1 MKTSSTSTQ
10 RSHRERPGDQ
20 EIRNYLDKIAS
31 LAIYGRTVA
40 DPAEARAV
48 LQAFA
53 RPSKVL
59 RRLAEGSE

>member
-1 MKTSSTSTQ
+1 METSKHTHQ
-10 RSHRERPGDQ
+10 RHPSRAGDQ
-20 EIRNYLDKIAS
+20 EIRNYLNHIES
-31 LAIYGRTVA
+31 LASYGRTVA

-53 RPSKVL
+53 RPSNVL